1 MQSFSAFVVNNVR
14 WLAGAFLLTLVS
26 SFGQTFFIALSNG
39 DIRETFGLSHGEFGG
54 LYMLATLLSAATLP
68 FLGRPLDRYSTVTM
82 AIATM
87 LMLACASI
95 AMGFAGSLPTL
106 LLALYLLR
114 LFGQGMMTQTALT
127 ATGRWFAAN
136 RGRAVSVVTLGFHVG
151 GALLPFLFVLVAG
164 LVGWRGSWFVCAAF
178 ILVVALPLVCALV
191 RKERNPQ
198 SEAQPRAQRAV
209 KHWTRTEVLRDPT
222 FYAICLGVLAP
233 AFVGTT
239 IFFHQV
245 YLTELR
251 GWPLQLF
258 ASGFAVLSAT
268 TMGFALLAGW
278 LIDRFSAVQ
287 LLPLFLLPL
296 ALACFAAAYLA
307 APFAIFV
314 FMALLGI
321 SYGFSSTLEGA
332 MWPEIY
338 GTAHLG
344 AIRSVVVAVMVL
356 ASAMGPGITGYLIDA
371 GVDYSLQL
379 ALMGVYSLAAALL
392 MWRVSRRLTRGL
404 SRGWNLSSS

>member
-1 MQSFSAFVVNNVR
+1 MQSFRTFVFGNIR
-14 WLAGAFLLTLVS
+14 WLTGAFLLTLFS

-39 DIRETFGLSHGEFGG
+39 GIREAFALSHGEFGG

-68 FLGRPLDRYSTVTM
+68 FLGRPLDRYSTITV

-87 LMLACASI
+87 LMLACASVV
-95 AMGFAGSLPTL
+95 MGLTGSLATL
-106 LLALYLLR
+106 VLALYLLR
-114 LFGQGMMTQTALT
+114 LFGQGMMTQTAMT
-127 ATGRWFAAN
+127 ATGRWFAVN
-136 RGRAVSVVTLGFHVG
+136 RGRAISIVTLGFHVG
-151 GALLPFLFVLVAG
+151 SALLPFLFVLVAG
-164 LVGWRGSWFVCAAF
+164 LIGWRGSWFVCAAF
-178 ILVVALPLVCALV
+178 ILIVGLPAVSVLVW
-191 RKERNPQ
+191 KERNPR
-198 SEAQPRAQRAV
+198 SEVQATAQRAM
-209 KHWTRTEVLRDPT
+209 KHWTRAEVLRDAN
-222 FYAICLGVLAP
+222 FYFICLGVMAP

-268 TMGFALLAGW
+268 TMAFALLAGW
-278 LIDRFSAVQ
+278 LIDRFSAVR

-296 ALACFAAAYLA
+296 ALACFAAAYLT
-307 APFAIFV
+307 APFTIFI
-314 FMALLGI
+314 FMALIGI
-321 SYGFSSTLEGA
+321 SFGFSSTLEGA

-356 ASAMGPGITGYLIDA
+356 ASAVGPGLTGYLIDA

-379 ALMGVYSLAAALL
+379 ALMGIYSLASASV
-392 MWRVSRRLTRGL
+392 MWRVSRRRLTKAASG
-404 SRGWNLSSS
+404 G